1 MQLQKGNEYEV
12 SKSQQLILASGL
24 VGTGFMKENR
34 SGLEVNQTFLYY
46 HILRGTCRLFPF
58 YLPLP
63 VQEILLPKVD
73 CTFVMFNCI
82 DILLFYLRYPHYHQR
97 IDTLPPKKAKE
108 KKRGNQRERI
118 RQGKISQDR

>member
-46 HILRGTCRLFPF
+46 HILRGNLQAFSILSASPSSGNIATKGRL
-58 YLPLP
+58 YICY
-63 VQEILLPKVD
+63 VQL
-73 CTFVMFNCI
+73 
-82 DILLFYLRYPHYHQR
+82 YRYP
-97 IDTLPPKKAKE
+97 IVLSKIPPLPPK
-108 KKRGNQRERI
+108 N
-118 RQGKISQDR
+118 